1 MKEVTTRMKSVNEI
15 LAEELGLRPAQVEN
29 ALRLRSE
36 GGTIPFI
43 ARYRKEQTGEMNEI
57 QLRDVFDRC
66 DYLTE
71 LGERK
76 ATILKSIE
84 EQGRLT
90 DDLREQIAAT
100 MQKTEL
106 EDLYRPFRPKKRTR
120 ASVARERGL
129 AALADLVRAMNVPS
143 ETAADPE
150 REASRFINSEKEVA
164 TVEDAL
170 AGASDILAEEFA
182 DRADLRHAIR
192 EYLLA
197 HGAFVSTIKGD
208 VPAGS
213 TKFEMYRD
221 FRVSVKE
228 IQSHTMLAMRRGED
242 EGVLSLDI
250 DFDAEHV
257 YMSILDGEI
266 HAGSARVRRFYEA
279 MLRDAFDRLMK
290 TALIGEVRFLKK
302 EAADLDSA
310 RTFAANLR
318 DLLLSPPAGAKSTLG
333 VDPGF
338 RTGCKIVAIDRT
350 GKLLE
355 HQTIYPHQSDEA
367 RARAATT
374 AAGMITKYTIELVA
388 IGNGTA
394 SRETSDFLDD
404 VLASMS
410 SRPVKVIVNE
420 SGASVYSASDAAIE
434 EFPDLDVTIRGA
446 VSIGR
451 RLQDPLAEL
460 VKIDPKSIGV
470 GQYQHDVDQHLLKK
484 RLEETVESCVNFV
497 GVDVNTASRQ
507 LLSYVAGVNSGVAKN
522 IVAYRDDHGSFKNR
536 QELTAVPKLGQ
547 KTFEQAA
554 GFLRIRDG
562 DNPLDNSAVHPES
575 YAVAKKMLA
584 DLGLSLHQLGNAPET
599 IASIDVRR
607 YVSDGI
613 GEPTLRD
620 IIAELQRPGR
630 DPRKEF
636 RYATF
641 KKEIKE
647 LKDLAPGM
655 VLEGVV
661 TNVANFGAFVDIGV
675 HQDGLVHVSQ
685 IADRFVAD
693 PKSILKV
700 GQIVTVRVLEVNEQL
715 NRISLSMK
723 SDTQAPRGGK
733 KGKKGKPEETKPGF
747 TLEDLKAKFRK

>member
-1 MKEVTTRMKSVNEI
+1 MKSVNEI
-15 LAEELGLRPAQVEN
+15 LAAELALRPSQVEN

-57 QLRDVFDRC
+57 QLRDLFDRC

-90 DDLREQIAAT
+90 DDLRDRINAS

-120 ASVARERGL
+120 ASVAREKGL
-129 AALADLVRAMNVPS
+129 GPLADLLRAMNIPS
-143 ETAADPE
+143 ETGADPA
-150 REASRFINSEKEVA
+150 REASRFVDPEKGVP
-164 TVEDAL
+164 TVGEAL
-170 AGASDILAEEFA
+170 AGASDILAEEYA

-197 HGAFVSTIKGD
+197 HGAFVSTIKAE

-221 FRVSVKE
+221 FRVPVKE

-242 EGVLSLDI
+242 DGVLSLDVE
-250 DFDAEHV
+250 FDVERV
-257 YMSILDGEI
+257 YASILAGEI
-266 HAGSARVRRFYEA
+266 HAGSGTVQRLYEA

-310 RTFAANLR
+310 KTFAANLR
-318 DLLLSPPAGAKSTLG
+318 ELLLSPPAGAKATLG

-338 RTGCKIVAIDRT
+338 RTGCKVVAIDRT

-367 RARAATT
+367 RTRAAT
-374 AAGMITKYTIELVA
+374 AVAGMIAKHHIELVA

-404 VLASMS
+404 VLAAIA
-410 SRPVKVIVNE
+410 SRPIMVVVNE
-420 SGASVYSASDAAIE
+420 SGASVYSASELAIE

-484 RLEETVESCVNFV
+484 KLEETVESCVNFV
-497 GVDVNTASRQ
+497 GVDVNTASRK

-522 IVAYRDDHGSFKNR
+522 IVAYRDNHGPFKNR
-536 QELTAVPKLGQ
+536 QELAEVPKLGQ
-547 KTFEQAA
+547 KAFEQAA

-562 DNPLDNSAVHPES
+562 ENPLDNSAVHPES
-575 YAVAKKMLA
+575 YPVAKKILS

-599 IASIDVRR
+599 IASIDVQR
-607 YVSDGI
+607 YVAEGI

-620 IIAELQRPGR
+620 IIAELKRPGR

-655 VLEGVV
+655 TLEGVV

-685 IADRFVAD
+685 IADRYVSD

-700 GQIVTVRVLEVNEQL
+700 GQIVSVRVLEVNEQL

-723 SDTQAPRGGK
+723 SDAQAPRAGK
-733 KGKKGKPEETKPGF
+733 KGKSGKPEATRPGF

>member
-1 MKEVTTRMKSVNEI
+1 MKSLNEI
-15 LAEELGLRPAQVEN
+15 LAGELALKPAQIES

-71 LGERK
+71 LEERK
-76 ATILKSIE
+76 STILKSIE
-84 EQGRLT
+84 EQGQLT
-90 DDLREQIAAT
+90 EELRGKIVAT

-129 AALADLVRAMNVPS
+129 APLAEMIREKNIPAATDADLSV
-143 ETAADPE
+143 D
-150 REASRFINSEKEVA
+150 ASAFIDAEKGVA
-164 TVEDAL
+164 TIDEAL
-170 AGASDILAEEFA
+170 AGASDILAEEYA
-182 DRADLRHAIR
+182 DRADLRQAIR
-192 EYLLA
+192 TYLLKE
-197 HGAFVSTIKGD
+197 GVFVSNVKGEF
-208 VPAGS
+208 PAGS
-213 TKFEMYRD
+213 TKFEMYRE
-221 FRVSVKE
+221 FRVPVKD

-242 EGVLSLDI
+242 EGVLSFDL
-250 DFDAEHV
+250 DFDAELV
-257 YMSILDGEI
+257 LRSILAPEI
-266 HAGSARVRRFYEA
+266 HAGAPAVRTFYEA

-290 TALIGEVRFLKK
+290 TTLIGEVRFVKK

-310 RTFAANLR
+310 ITFAANLR
-318 DLLLSPPAGAKSTLG
+318 ELLLSPPAGAKTTLG

-338 RTGCKIVAIDRT
+338 RTGCKVVAIDRT
-350 GKLLE
+350 GKLFE
-355 HQTIYPHQSDEA
+355 HQTIYPHQSAEA
-367 RARAATT
+367 RAKAAATVT
-374 AAGMITKYTIELVA
+374 ALIAKYKIELVA

-394 SRETSDFLDD
+394 SRETAEFLDEA
-404 VLASMS
+404 LATM
-410 SRPVKVIVNE
+410 PAKPLNVIVNE

-470 GQYQHDVDQHLLKK
+470 GQYQHDVDQHLLMKK
-484 RLEETVESCVNFV
+484 LEETVESCVNYV

-507 LLSYVAGVNSGVAKN
+507 LLSYVAGVNGTVARN
-522 IVAYRDDHGSFKNR
+522 IVAYRNNHGPFRNR
-536 QELTAVPKLGQ
+536 KELNDVPKLGQ
-547 KTFEQAA
+547 KAFEQAA

-562 DNPLDNSAVHPES
+562 ENPLDNSAVHPES
-575 YAVAKKMLA
+575 YPLA
-584 DLGLSLHQLGNAPET
+584 MKILTDLGMSVQQLGSAAEQLG
-599 IASIDVRR
+599 SIDLRR
-607 YVSDGI
+607 YIADGV

-620 IIAELQRPGR
+620 ILAELQRPGR

-641 KKEIKE
+641 KKEVKE

-685 IADRFVAD
+685 MADRYVAD
-693 PKSILKV
+693 PKSVLKV
-700 GQIVTVRVLEVNEQL
+700 GQIVSVRVLEVNEQL

-723 SDTQAPRGGK
+723 TGAPAPASEK
-733 KGKKGKPEETKPGF
+733 KQF
-747 TLEDLKAKFRK
+747 TLNDLKAKFRK